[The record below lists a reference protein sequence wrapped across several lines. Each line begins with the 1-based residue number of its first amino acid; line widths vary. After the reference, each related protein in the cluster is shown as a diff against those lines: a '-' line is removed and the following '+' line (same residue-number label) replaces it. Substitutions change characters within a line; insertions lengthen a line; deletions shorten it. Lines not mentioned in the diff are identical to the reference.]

1 MVGVAAPTPV
11 GASVEQRVALM
22 PVAEADLGTGST
34 NNVGERCC
42 VRNRYTRRRTVKEDL
57 SCDC

>member
-22 PVAEADLGTGST
+22 PVAEADLGTDSA
-34 NNVGERCC
+34 NNVGGRCC
-42 VRNRYTRRRTVKEDL
+42 VRNRYIGRRALNTP
-57 SCDC
+57 

>member
-22 PVAEADLGTGST
+22 PAAEADLGTGSA
-34 NNVGERCC
+34 NNVGGRCC
-42 VRNRYTRRRTVKEDL
+42 VRNRYTQRRAVNMT
-57 SCDC
+57 